1 MSADSLWV
9 LCLLLFVD
17 GATFAFFT
25 TPLLL
30 QYGKL
35 HEPWVVAVAGG
46 ASSAAGSMVQL
57 AVIRAALN
65 ADWPWLRRFVPTR
78 EKVREVLK
86 KYPSAS
92 FVAILVARATPLPD
106 APLKIVAAAVRYPLY
121 LYGLAIALG
130 AMPYYYVLSLVG
142 QKVKIPT
149 RIIVIA
155 TLLIV
160 VAFGIDRF
168 IRSRRNKPS
177 AVVDPGS
184 GTAE

>member
-1 MSADSLWV
+1 
-9 LCLLLFVD
+9 LLFVD

-35 HEPWVVAVAGG
+35 HEPWVVALAGG
-46 ASSAAGSMVQL
+46 LSSAAGSVVQL
-57 AVIRAALN
+57 SLIRWALN

-78 EKVREVLK
+78 EKVREVLA

-92 FVAILVARATPLPD
+92 FIAILVARATPLPD

-130 AMPYYYVLSLVG
+130 AMPYYYLLSLVG
-142 QKVKIPT
+142 KKVKIPT

-160 VAFGIDRF
+160 VAIVIDRLW
-168 IRSRRNKPS
+168 RARRARP
-177 AVVDPGS
+177 A
-184 GTAE
+184 

>member
-35 HEPWVVAVAGG
+35 HEPWAVALAGG
-46 ASSAAGSMVQL
+46 VSSAAGSVLQL
-57 AVIRAALN
+57 SLIRWALN

-78 EKVREVLK
+78 EKVREVLA

-106 APLKIVAAAVRYPLY
+106 APLKIVAAAVRYPLA

-130 AMPYYYVLSLVG
+130 AMPYYYLLSLVG

-155 TLLIV
+155 TSLILVAIV
-160 VAFGIDRF
+160 VDRLVRARRA
-168 IRSRRNKPS
+168 RSAP
-177 AVVDPGS
+177 
-184 GTAE
+184 

>member
-35 HEPWVVAVAGG
+35 HEPWVVALAGG
-46 ASSAAGSMVQL
+46 ASSAAGSVVQL
-57 AVIRAALN
+57 VLLRWALN
-65 ADWPWLRRFVPTR
+65 ADWPWLRRIVPTR
-78 EKVREVLK
+78 EKVREVLA

-92 FVAILVARATPLPD
+92 FIAILVARATPLPD

-130 AMPYYYVLSLVG
+130 AMPYYYLLSLVG
-142 QKVKIPT
+142 RKVKIPT

-155 TLLIV
+155 TLLIL
-160 VAFGIDRF
+160 VAIVIDRLWRAR
-168 IRSRRNKPS
+168 RSRP
-177 AVVDPGS
+177 A
-184 GTAE
+184 

>member
-35 HEPWVVAVAGG
+35 HEPWVVGLAGG
-46 ASSAAGSMVQL
+46 VSSAAGSVVQL
-57 AVIRAALN
+57 MLLRWALN

-78 EKVREVLK
+78 EKVREVLA

-106 APLKIVAAAVRYPLY
+106 APLKIVAAAVRYPLH

-130 AMPYYYVLSLVG
+130 AMPYYYLLSLVG

-160 VAFGIDRF
+160 VAIVIDRLV
-168 IRSRRNKPS
+168 RARRARP
-177 AVVDPGS
+177 A
-184 GTAE
+184 

>member
-35 HEPWVVAVAGG
+35 HEPWVVALAGG
-46 ASSAAGSMVQL
+46 ASSAAGSVVQL
-57 AVIRAALN
+57 TLLRWALN
-65 ADWPWLRRFVPTR
+65 ADWPWLRRIVPTR
-78 EKVREVLK
+78 EKVREVLAR
-86 KYPSAS
+86 YPSAS
-92 FVAILVARATPLPD
+92 FIAILVARATPLPD

-130 AMPYYYVLSLVG
+130 AMPYYYLLSLVG
-142 QKVKIPT
+142 KKVKIPT

-160 VAFGIDRF
+160 VAIVIDRLWRAR
-168 IRSRRNKPS
+168 RSRP
-177 AVVDPGS
+177 A
-184 GTAE
+184 